1 MSHLNFNAHFLMML
15 YLLGVMVCLF
25 FAGASFEYRKQAS
38 VRLYMA
44 IMGMYAGWLIMN
56 LLMVFSPTLETKE
69 TFARLR
75 FIFISQLP
83 ALWVY
88 FGYELFRRPQDS
100 LPGRWIY
107 LFSVVPTMVGVAC
120 VVPGLHGYVIHQIE
134 PYLALGIPAI
144 RWRLGALGLIHITYS
159 YVLLLYFVFL
169 CWMGVRKTSGHKKNY
184 SWLLVIGLGSFA
196 LSDLVGI
203 FMIAQVRFLGI
214 PVLTQI
220 FSAVLFFY
228 ILHKQQVLHS
238 FSQRSHRFFEALPTS
253 VLLLDSTHRLVQFNT
268 RAGDSFGL
276 GMSSVGLSVD
286 QVLPRSLYEDL
297 PAFLETPTQSLAEL
311 LGQGRFG
318 EERSRYFEISC
329 EPLDHPILNGLGHVM
344 VFNDVTELKRTT
356 QVNQRLMSLISHDLL
371 GNLSSISLLAE
382 YREGQND
389 AVIAEAA
396 RSSVDLVKNI
406 LLWSASK
413 GDFYECNKE
422 PVRIGDLVRTVVDQ
436 ARASLNSRNLEV
448 RGSALREETSAIV
461 DIKMLQAVI
470 RNLLS
475 NAIKY
480 SPRGADIE
488 LSLEIRDDWARLT
501 VRDRGPGFDPA
512 KMKQLLQQSGRRPS
526 GDMAS
531 AEGYGIGLFLANQF
545 LRQHGGHLEFEQEKS
560 WGGKATAV
568 FPLRGE

>member
-15 YLLGVMVCLF
+15 YLFGVMVCLF
-25 FAGASFEYRKQAS
+25 FAGASLEYRRQAS
-38 VRLYMA
+38 VRLYML

-88 FGYELFRRPQDS
+88 FGYELFRRPQDTP
-100 LPGRWIY
+100 PGRWIY

-120 VVPGLHGYVIHQIE
+120 VVPPLHEYVIHQIE
-134 PYLALGIPAI
+134 PFVALGIPAI
-144 RWRLGALGLIHITYS
+144 RWRLGGLGLVHIVYG
-159 YVLLLYFVFL
+159 YLLLLYFMFL
-169 CWMGVRKTSGHKKNY
+169 CWSGVRKTGGYKKKY

-203 FMIAQVRFLGI
+203 FIVAQVRFLGI

-253 VLLLDSTHRLVQFNT
+253 VLLLDKDQRLVQFNT

-276 GMSSVGLSVD
+276 GMSSVGMSAE
-286 QVLPRSLYEDL
+286 QVLPKSLYEEL
-297 PAFLETPTQSLAEL
+297 PPFLETPTQSLTEL
-311 LGQGRFG
+311 SGQAGFG
-318 EERSRYFEISC
+318 ENRSRYFEVSC
-329 EPLDHPILNGLGHVM
+329 EPLVHPILNGRGHVL
-344 VFNDVTELKRTT
+344 VFNDVTELKHTT

-371 GNLSSISLLAE
+371 GNLSSISMLAE
-382 YREGQND
+382 YRDGQHD
-389 AVIAEAA
+389 DILAEAA

-406 LLWSASK
+406 LLWSAAK

-422 PVRIGDLVRTVVDQ
+422 PVRIGDLVKTVVNQ
-436 ARASLNSRNLEV
+436 VGASLSSRKLQV
-448 RGSALREETSAIV
+448 RGSALREDTTVEV
-461 DIKMLQAVI
+461 DIKMIQAVI

-480 SPRGADIE
+480 SPSGVDID
-488 LSLEIRDDWARLT
+488 LSSDIREGWVYLT

-512 KMKQLLQQSGRRPS
+512 KMRQLLQQNGRRPS

-531 AEGYGIGLFLANQF
+531 AEGYGIGLFLASQF
-545 LRQHGGHLEFEQEKS
+545 LRQHGGRLEFDQEKS
-560 WGGKATAV
+560 WGGKVSAV
-568 FPLRGE
+568 FPLLAK